1 MIMRN
6 RTIFFTVLLA
16 VTIFF
21 SCGNISDKK
30 IRIAYANWA
39 EGIAVT
45 YLAKEILSEQG
56 YRIELLNADIAPI
69 FTSLARGKTD
79 VFMDSWLP
87 VTHADYFRKYN
98 DELEI
103 LGQIYDSAR
112 IGLVVPEYVP
122 VHTIEELDGH
132 TGRFSGEI
140 VGIDAGTGIMK
151 CTEKAIPEY
160 GLDYRLMILS
170 LIHI

>member
-6 RTIFFTVLLA
+6 KTKFFTVLLA

-98 DELEI
+98 GKLKSSADI
-103 LGQIYDSAR
+103 RQCPYRSCGAR
-112 IGLVVPEYVP
+112 ICPSPYDRGA
-122 VHTIEELDGH
+122 
-132 TGRFSGEI
+132 GRS
-140 VGIDAGTGIMK
+140 
-151 CTEKAIPEY
+151 
-160 GLDYRLMILS
+160 YRTVFRRDRGN
-170 LIHI
+170 

>member
-6 RTIFFTVLLA
+6 KTKFFTVLLA

-69 FTSLARGKTD
+69 FTENPYSLCELGRR
-79 VFMDSWLP
+79 DSGHLSGQG
-87 VTHADYFRKYN
+87 DS
-98 DELEI
+98 
-103 LGQIYDSAR
+103 LGAR
-112 IGLVVPEYVP
+112 IQNRTFEC
-122 VHTIEELDGH
+122 GH
-132 TGRFSGEI
+132 SSHIHF
-140 VGIDAGTGIMK
+140 VGK
-151 CTEKAIPEY
+151 
-160 GLDYRLMILS
+160 R
-170 LIHI
+170 

>member
-6 RTIFFTVLLA
+6 KTKFFTVLLA

-79 VFMDSWLP
+79 VFMAAGDPCRLFP
-87 VTHADYFRKYN
+87 
-98 DELEI
+98 EI
-103 LGQIYDSAR
+103 QW
-112 IGLVVPEYVP
+112 
-122 VHTIEELDGH
+122 
-132 TGRFSGEI
+132 
-140 VGIDAGTGIMK
+140 
-151 CTEKAIPEY
+151 
-160 GLDYRLMILS
+160 
-170 LIHI
+170 

>member
-1 MIMRN
+1 MRN
-6 RTIFFTVLLA
+6 RTILFTTLLA

-56 YRIELLNADIAPI
+56 YRTELLNADIAPI

-79 VFMDSWLP
+79 VFMDSWMP
-87 VTHADYFRKYN
+87 VTHADYFQKY
-98 DELEI
+98 DGKLEI
-103 LGQIYDSAR
+103 RADIRQRPYRAC
-112 IGLVVPEYVP
+112 
-122 VHTIEELDGH
+122 
-132 TGRFSGEI
+132 
-140 VGIDAGTGIMK
+140 GT
-151 CTEKAIPEY
+151 
-160 GLDYRLMILS
+160 
-170 LIHI
+170 

>member
-6 RTIFFTVLLA
+6 KTKFFTVLLA

-69 FTSLARGKTD
+69 FTCG
-79 VFMDSWLP
+79 
-87 VTHADYFRKYN
+87 
-98 DELEI
+98 
-103 LGQIYDSAR
+103 AR
-112 IGLVVPEYVP
+112 ICPSPYDRGA
-122 VHTIEELDGH
+122 
-132 TGRFSGEI
+132 GRS
-140 VGIDAGTGIMK
+140 
-151 CTEKAIPEY
+151 
-160 GLDYRLMILS
+160 YRTVFRRDRGN
-170 LIHI
+170 

>member
-1 MIMRN
+1 MRN

-56 YRIELLNADIAPI
+56 YIIELLNADIAPI

-103 LGQIYDSAR
+103 LGPI
-112 IGLVVPEYVP
+112 
-122 VHTIEELDGH
+122 
-132 TGRFSGEI
+132 
-140 VGIDAGTGIMK
+140 
-151 CTEKAIPEY
+151 
-160 GLDYRLMILS
+160 
-170 LIHI
+170 